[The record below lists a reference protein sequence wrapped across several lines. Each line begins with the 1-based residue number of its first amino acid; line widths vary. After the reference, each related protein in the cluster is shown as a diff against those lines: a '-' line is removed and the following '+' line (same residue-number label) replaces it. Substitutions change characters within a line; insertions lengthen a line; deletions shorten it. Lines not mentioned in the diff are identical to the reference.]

1 MNQLLTNQGQKVQ
14 DRVEYT
20 HDWVRG
26 ELSDP
31 KFRSKTVK
39 LKTDYRRQQKPLAKI
54 NYEQAR
60 EYEDENFDD

>member
-1 MNQLLTNQGQKVQ
+1 MQ

-20 HDWVRG
+20 HDWVKG

-39 LKTDYRRQQKPLAKI
+39 LKTDYKREKKSMTKLK
-54 NYEQAR
+54 YEQTD
-60 EYEDENFDD
+60 YEDFSDECE

>member
-1 MNQLLTNQGQKVQ
+1 VQ

-20 HDWVRG
+20 HDWVKG

-54 NYEQAR
+54 EYESR
-60 EYEDENFDD
+60 EYENEDHED